1 MRLYLYVYTCI
12 AQLKIYMFDQSD
24 RVFYNVEMSII
35 IIINQ
40 FQVW

>member
-1 MRLYLYVYTCI
+1 
-12 AQLKIYMFDQSD
+12 MFDQSD